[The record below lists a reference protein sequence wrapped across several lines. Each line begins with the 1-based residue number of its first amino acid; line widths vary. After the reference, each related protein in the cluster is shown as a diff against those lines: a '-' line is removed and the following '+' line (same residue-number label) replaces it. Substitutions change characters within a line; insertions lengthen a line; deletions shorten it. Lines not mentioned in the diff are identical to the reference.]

1 MRYPWYRGTGEAS
14 QKTMWERGEIRV
26 GDEGLW
32 TRRGMKMVFW
42 MMCLRS
48 RQTQTLDIKRSSNA
62 CLVNRIEMK
71 SMEGREARVERWFA
85 TGMRLVLPSLPRS
98 PPPAPFSRLGLVKER
113 QVDLIRIRQR
123 DLRICIHLIHRRCH
137 LEDRAIRVKNRRPV
151 CPLRIRRGLV

>member
-1 MRYPWYRGTGEAS
+1 
-14 QKTMWERGEIRV
+14 MWERGEIRV

-113 QVDLIRIRQR
+113 QVDLIRIQTSG
-123 DLRICIHLIHRRCH
+123 LPF
-137 LEDRAIRVKNRRPV
+137 EDSTGFGVGDGYGGGGGGDVECFGAVV
-151 CPLRIRRGLV
+151 VLG